1 MLINV
6 IFLAKIAIS
15 NHFHIVSNKIQS
27 YHNFFLTFSIFY
39 ILFTYANHHFCARFL
54 RITSLCQARA
64 DINLACEKFIFHTM
78 SSSINLDRWR
88 ALPLPSIYNMSKIG
102 RASCRERV

>member
-27 YHNFFLTFSIFY
+27 YHNFFLTFSNNIKKG
-39 ILFTYANHHFCARFL
+39 AVKK
-54 RITSLCQARA
+54 
-64 DINLACEKFIFHTM
+64 D
-78 SSSINLDRWR
+78 
-88 ALPLPSIYNMSKIG
+88 
-102 RASCRERV
+102 

>member
-27 YHNFFLTFSIFY
+27 YHNFFLTFSQN
-39 ILFTYANHHFCARFL
+39 IL
-54 RITSLCQARA
+54 
-64 DINLACEKFIFHTM
+64 
-78 SSSINLDRWR
+78 
-88 ALPLPSIYNMSKIG
+88 KIVKYK
-102 RASCRERV
+102 RNILYSFDFQTILS